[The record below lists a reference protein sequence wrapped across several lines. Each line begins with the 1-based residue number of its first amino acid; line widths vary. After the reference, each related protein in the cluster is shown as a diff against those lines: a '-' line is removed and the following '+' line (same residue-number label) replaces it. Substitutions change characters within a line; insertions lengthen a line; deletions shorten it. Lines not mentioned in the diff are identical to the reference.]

1 MDRRRRRRGVT
12 LLEMLIV
19 LAIIG
24 VMSAVV
30 WPAASNALDSIRLRS
45 AADSVASLIARAAIH
60 VDRKQQPVELTID
73 PEAGRVSVA
82 GAGASDGASL
92 TLDEGVTIADVEPR
106 LLQEPGAE
114 EPPELRRFVLM
125 PGAGWPALKIQLES
139 TRHARRVVSLDPI
152 TGAPSVTTPDAGDSR

>member
-1 MDRRRRRRGVT
+1 
-12 LLEMLIV
+12 MLIV

-24 VMSAVV
+24 VMSSIV

-60 VDRKQQPVELTID
+60 VERKQQPVELIID
-73 PEAGRVSVA
+73 PEAGRLSVA
-82 GAGASDGASL
+82 GAGASDNASL
-92 TLDEGVTIADVEPR
+92 TLDEGVTIAGVEPR

-114 EPPELRRFVLM
+114 EQPELRRFVLM

-152 TGAPSVTTPDAGDSR
+152 TGSPSVSAAGEEENR